1 MKFTALPFKCPSC
14 GSFMVHKINSFN
26 LVCTSCKTT
35 KAIDATVYTR
45 AKRSIYNAQN
55 IPASSEIKVVDCPG
69 CGADIEFKKQQIS
82 TSCPYCDTPLVTL
95 PINNIKPYSILPF
108 SVDTVTAKEIF
119 KNWLGSLFFA
129 PNNLKKLL
137 DFEHKFKP
145 VYLPYYSFDSKTF
158 TNYSGERGDAYYV
171 EVQREVYID
180 GKPQIVTELERH
192 INWNYVSGSTNRDFY
207 DILIN
212 SKSDLPDIVKQVS
225 NFDLNRLMLYNPA
238 FLSGFESYEY
248 NRELESCYQEA
259 KAYMDSVIN
268 NDVLYSIGG
277 DEQRVH
283 SIDTQYNKEMFEV
296 TMLPIWISSFDY
308 NSKQYNIAINGVNG
322 EIIGER
328 PYSYTKIIITI
339 LIVAMI
345 ILSLF
350 YLDKHYNTHEVSNY
364 IHAY

>member
-1 MKFTALPFKCPSC
+1 MKSTALPFKCPSC

-26 LVCTSCKTT
+26 LECSSCKTT
-35 KAIDATVYTR
+35 KAIDAEVYTR
-45 AKRSIYNAQN
+45 EKNSIYNAQN

>member
-69 CGADIEFKKQQIS
+69 CGADIEFKKEQIS
-82 TSCPYCDTPLVTL
+82 TSCPYCETPLVTQ
-95 PINNIKPYSILPF
+95 PINGIKPYSILPF
-108 SVDTVTAKEIF
+108 SIDTETAKKTF

-129 PNNLKKLL
+129 PNSLQKLL
-137 DFEHKFKP
+137 DFEHKFRP
-145 VYLPYYSFDSKTF
+145 IYLPYYSFDSKTF

-207 DILIN
+207 DVLIN

-238 FLSGFESYEY
+238 FLSGFDSFEY
-248 NRELESCYQEA
+248 NKELENCYQEA
-259 KAYMDSVIN
+259 KEYMNSVIH

-283 SIDTQYNKEMFEV
+283 SIDSNFNNEVFEV
-296 TMLPIWISSFDY
+296 TMLPIWMSSFNY
-308 NSKQYNIAINGVNG
+308 KSKEYNIAINGVTG
-322 EIIGER
+322 EIFGER
-328 PYSYTKIIITI
+328 PYSYTKIFITI
-339 LIVAMI
+339 LIVATI
-345 ILSLF
+345 ILGLF
-350 YLDKHYNTHEVSNY
+350 YLDNNYNSNETINY
-364 IHAY
+364 IHTF

>member
-1 MKFTALPFKCPSC
+1 MKSTALPFKCPSC

-26 LVCTSCKTT
+26 LECSSCKTT
-35 KAIDATVYTR
+35 KAIDAEVYTR
-45 AKRSIYNAQN
+45 EKNSIYNAQN

-350 YLDKHYNTHEVSNY
+350 YLDKHYNTHEVTNY

>member
-1 MKFTALPFKCPSC
+1 MKSTALPFKCPSC

-26 LVCTSCKTT
+26 LECSSCKTT
-35 KAIDATVYTR
+35 KAIDAEVYTR
-45 AKRSIYNAQN
+45 EKNSIYNAQN

-283 SIDTQYNKEMFEV
+283 SVDTQYNKEMFEV

-350 YLDKHYNTHEVSNY
+350 YLDKHYNTHEVTNY